1 MRTPSSLR
9 SIVVLVVA
17 ALALPVLGG
26 PAQAAHEP
34 FAIYE
39 DWRSAKTIRSDRW
52 AGRDDPAQEV
62 ERDIRGHKLLMRH
75 RRQGV
80 TTAGNAG
87 FVGAFNVMSL
97 SNPAAID
104 QMEVEFKVRQAAVVG
119 CAANPGATR
128 LRPAQIALN
137 TFNDG
142 TILPPAPGNLTGDH
156 LIVVQVNR
164 EAFTADPEGV
174 LTVQAF
180 VFRCLNAA
188 CSNAISGLFNLAV
201 GTVMVG
207 ENFTLR
213 AVWDAPNNRF
223 LVGVDDQADVVLA
236 YNPALNQG
244 PARGPFAHVRMQS
257 VVANCSAAPALNDA
271 EITASKVRTN
281 LGAVIP

>member
-1 MRTPSSLR
+1 MRTPTWFR
-9 SIVVLVVA
+9 SIVVLVAA
-17 ALALPVLGG
+17 ALALPVLGR

-34 FAIYE
+34 LAIYE

-62 ERDIRGHKLLMRH
+62 ERDVRGHKLLMRH

-104 QMEVEFKVRQAAVVG
+104 QMEVEFKIRQAVVVG
-119 CAANPGATR
+119 CAANAFTR
-128 LRPAQIALN
+128 LRPAAISLN

-142 TILPPAPGNLTGDH
+142 SSPGLTGDH
-156 LIVVQVNR
+156 FIRVLVNR
-164 EAFTADPEGV
+164 EAVTGDPEGV
-174 LTVQAF
+174 LTVQAA
-180 VFRCLNAA
+180 VFRCIDAV
-188 CSNAISGLFNLAV
+188 CSNAISNVFNMAV

-213 AVWDAPNNRF
+213 AVWDEPNNRF
-223 LVGVDDQADVVLA
+223 LVGIDDQPDVVLA
-236 YNPALNQG
+236 YNPLLNQR
-244 PARGPFAHVRMQS
+244 PARVPFADVRMQS

-271 EITASKVRTN
+271 EITVGEVR
-281 LGAVIP
+281 